1 MKTTAIRER
10 RLRTEGVNKVQSL
23 EVTIRGL
30 QNQIQCMQIGGLGGQ
45 QMHFNRFTP
54 PILFPTETQPTTTA
68 AIREIEMLSI
78 ESVEIPD
85 YLL

>member
-10 RLRTEGVNKVQSL
+10 RLRKEAVNKVQSL

-54 PILFPTETQPTTTA
+54 QILFPTETQPTTTA